1 MVNFHKFFSYFPEKI
16 DVLHLRS
23 VLPPELHLSL
33 SDIDNMENIG
43 SGSFGKIYK
52 VRSLT
57 KWYLFPIFC
66 IHDSSTYLYSYKLFS
81 FENIVYHEI
90 MMRNYLIFRENMKTK
105 LLLWR
110 DTELT
115 CPMVKVT
122 LKCSAVRCLFL
133 GLLTPLTLLS
143 LLVLVYRT
151 QV

>member
-57 KWYLFPIFC
+57 K
-66 IHDSSTYLYSYKLFS
+66 
-81 FENIVYHEI
+81 
-90 MMRNYLIFRENMKTK
+90 
-105 LLLWR
+105 
-110 DTELT
+110 
-115 CPMVKVT
+115 
-122 LKCSAVRCLFL
+122 
-133 GLLTPLTLLS
+133 
-143 LLVLVYRT
+143 
-151 QV
+151 